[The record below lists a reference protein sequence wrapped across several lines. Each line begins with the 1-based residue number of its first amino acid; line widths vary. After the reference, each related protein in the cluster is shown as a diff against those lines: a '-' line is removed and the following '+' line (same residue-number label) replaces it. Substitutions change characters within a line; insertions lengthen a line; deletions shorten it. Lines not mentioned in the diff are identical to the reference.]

1 MGASPRDSNYP
12 ILYEPCRGEEIS
24 SGYFDSKAENNI
36 LSNSK
41 KIASLFYFECLIVS
55 VALKTVGR
63 LQHLHC
69 VVNADAERRGY
80 PVVGHSAVAQEL
92 DSRKELLGLL

>member
-1 MGASPRDSNYP
+1 MGASPRESKYSINLSPVGVKKYP
-12 ILYEPCRGEEIS
+12 VDIS
-24 SGYFDSKAENNI
+24 IAKRRINI

-41 KIASLFYFECLIVS
+41 KIESLFYFECLIVS
-55 VALKTVGR
+55 VVLKTVGR